1 MNVNGTEL
9 KQMIDESFA
18 PGHNMVDAFAKMYN
32 LVLENDLQNDLRY
45 TESSLIL
52 LDSMTAFQNLCVE
65 RGTELCKMK
74 AIIEALEK
82 KPLGRYLIKKVMK
95 ELEP

>member
-9 KQMIDESFA
+9 KQMIDDSFA
-18 PGHNMVDAFAKMYN
+18 PGHKMVDAFAKMYN
-32 LVLENDLQNDLRY
+32 LVLEKDLQNDRRY

-52 LDSMTAFQNLCVE
+52 LDSMTEFQNLCVE
-65 RGTELCKMK
+65 RGTELCRLR

-82 KPLGRYLIKKVMK
+82 KPFGKHLIKKVMK